1 MITTGQDKDSVWLVD
16 FFAPWCGHCKRLS
29 PLWDKAAEE
38 AVFPPAP
45 PTLQPPT
52 SLPRVSK
59 NASQPL
65 FGLTNM
71 VSEPGLFP
79 AFKMT
84 DLYRAPSMST
94 EKYSVNPSDSEQST
108 PRAWIV

>member
-1 MITTGQDKDSVWLVD
+1 MIATGQDKDSVWLVD

-38 AVFPPAP
+38 AVSPPAP

-52 SLPRVSK
+52 PLPRASK

-65 FGLTNM
+65 FWLTNH
-71 VSEPGLFP
+71 PGGNPGANLKSISHRCLP
-79 AFKMT
+79 ILVAF
-84 DLYRAPSMST
+84 
-94 EKYSVNPSDSEQST
+94 V
-108 PRAWIV
+108 